1 MELELGLFVLNSIVM
16 GHGKGWPATMSLSL
30 YQLSGNVSQDQG
42 QQTIRL
48 LSLQSRP
55 VIL

>member
-48 LSLQSRP
+48 LSLQSRS